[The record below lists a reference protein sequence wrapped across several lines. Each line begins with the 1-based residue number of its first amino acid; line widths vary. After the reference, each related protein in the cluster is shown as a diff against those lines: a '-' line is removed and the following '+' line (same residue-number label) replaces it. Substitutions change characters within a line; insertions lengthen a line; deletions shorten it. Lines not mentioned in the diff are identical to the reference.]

1 MYNVG
6 DLSMNIIRTITE
18 KDFGR
23 QDTPEKWSSY
33 HTRPGARAIL
43 FDKMS
48 RIALMHV
55 VNHNYYKLPGGG
67 IDSGE
72 DTLTALKR
80 ELLEEVGANL
90 IEVDSEIGQINEYRD
105 NWEMKGEHYGFIAK
119 LTGEI
124 IEPSRTEK
132 EIEHGYETV
141 WTKDVDE
148 AIALVESGRPTKYG
162 QDFEKLRELTFLK
175 AAKLSQKG

>member
-1 MYNVG
+1 VK
-6 DLSMNIIRTITE
+6 IIRTITE

-23 QDTPEKWSSY
+23 QDTPEKWPSY
-33 HTRPGARAIL
+33 YIRPGARAIL
-43 FDKMS
+43 FDQMS

-55 VNHNYYKLPGGG
+55 SNYNYYKLPGGG
-67 IDSGE
+67 IDPGE
-72 DTLTALKR
+72 DVITTLKR
-80 ELLEEVGANL
+80 ELLEEVGANS
-90 IEVDSEIGQINEYRD
+90 IEVISEIGQVNEYRD
-105 NWEMKGEHYGFIAK
+105 DWDMKSEHCGFIAK

-141 WTKDVDE
+141 WVKGIDE
-148 AIALVESGRPTKYG
+148 AIALVGSGRPTEYG

-175 AAKLSQKG
+175 EAKQPQKY

>member
-1 MYNVG
+1 MK
-6 DLSMNIIRTITE
+6 IIRTITE

-23 QDTPEKWSSY
+23 QDTPEKWPSY
-33 HTRPGARAIL
+33 HIRPGARAIL
-43 FDKMS
+43 FDQIS
-48 RIALMHV
+48 RIVLMHV
-55 VNHNYYKLPGGG
+55 SNHNYYKLPGGG
-67 IDSGE
+67 IDPGE
-72 DTLTALKR
+72 DTKTALER
-80 ELLEEVGANL
+80 ELLEEVGASS
-90 IEVDSEIGQINEYRD
+90 IEVISEIGQVNEYRD
-105 NWEMKGEHYGFIAK
+105 NWDMKGEHYGFIAK

-148 AIALVESGRPTKYG
+148 AIALVESGRPTEYG

-175 AAKLSQKG
+175 EAKISQKD